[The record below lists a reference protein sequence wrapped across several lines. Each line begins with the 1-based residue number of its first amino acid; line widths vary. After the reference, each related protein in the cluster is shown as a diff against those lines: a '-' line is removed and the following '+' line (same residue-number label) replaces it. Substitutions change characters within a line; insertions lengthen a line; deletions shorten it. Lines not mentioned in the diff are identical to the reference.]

1 MRERKKKQNEA
12 RSNKSKTKT
21 ILVSA
26 LLDSGPSGYEGDL
39 KKYKRWGGGGGV
51 EDGALAN
58 PAICRTLFY
67 GKRELFVAGQ
77 KQERAIFPTCRTSQI
92 TEYMYATH

>member
-39 KKYKRWGGGGGV
+39 KKYKRWGGGGGGLKMGRWPIQLYV
-51 EDGALAN
+51 EHYF
-58 PAICRTLFY
+58 T
-67 GKRELFVAGQ
+67 GKENFSLQDKSR
-77 KQERAIFPTCRTSQI
+77 KS
-92 TEYMYATH
+92 

>member
-39 KKYKRWGGGGGV
+39 KKYKRWGGGGG
-51 EDGALAN
+51 G
-58 PAICRTLFY
+58 
-67 GKRELFVAGQ
+67 
-77 KQERAIFPTCRTSQI
+77 
-92 TEYMYATH
+92 